1 MFLSDRTT
9 APVFGRLRTFLA
21 VSVVLIFDSG
31 HAEELKTFEPIIA
44 AGEYHSV
51 VLENDRIRVLQVEI
65 MPGETVPFHQHGMP
79 SIFVTLEPASL
90 LFRDMSGKAIRVVE
104 RSSFSELP
112 QVEWRETPPAPRSV
126 ENVDTVSMRALRI
139 ELKK

>member
-9 APVFGRLRTFLA
+9 APIFGRLRTFLA

-51 VLENDRIRVLQVEI
+51 VLENDRVRVLQVEI

-90 LFRDMSGKAIRVVE
+90 LIRDMSGKAIRVVE
-104 RSSFSELP
+104 RSSFSDLP
-112 QVEWRETPPAPRSV
+112 HVEWRETPPAPRSV

>member
-31 HAEELKTFEPIIA
+31 HAEELKTFEPIVA

-51 VLENDRIRVLQVEI
+51 VLENDRVRVLQVEI

-79 SIFVTLEPASL
+79 SVFVTLEPASL
-90 LFRDMSGKAIRVVE
+90 LIRDMSGKAIRVVE
-104 RSSFSELP
+104 RSSFSDLP
-112 QVEWRETPPAPRSV
+112 HVEWRETPPAPRSV

>member
-1 MFLSDRTT
+1 M
-9 APVFGRLRTFLA
+9 
-21 VSVVLIFDSG
+21 
-31 HAEELKTFEPIIA
+31 KTFEPIIA

-51 VLENDRIRVLQVEI
+51 VLENDRVRVLQVEI

-79 SIFVTLEPASL
+79 SVFVTLEPASL

-104 RSSFSELP
+104 RSSFSDLP
-112 QVEWRETPPAPRSV
+112 HVEWRETPPAPRSV

>member
-51 VLENDRIRVLQVEI
+51 VLENDRVRVLQVEI

-79 SIFVTLEPASL
+79 SVFVTLEPASL
-90 LFRDMSGKAIRVVE
+90 LIRDMSGKAIRVVE

-112 QVEWRETPPAPRSV
+112 HVEWRETPPAPRSV

>member
-9 APVFGRLRTFLA
+9 APIFGRLRTFLA

-51 VLENDRIRVLQVEI
+51 VLENDRVRVLQVEI

-79 SIFVTLEPASL
+79 SVFVTLEPASL
-90 LFRDMSGKAIRVVE
+90 LIRDMSGKAIRVVE
-104 RSSFSELP
+104 RSSFSDLP
-112 QVEWRETPPAPRSV
+112 HVEWRETPPAPRSV

>member
-21 VSVVLIFDSG
+21 VSLVLIFDSV
-31 HAEELKTFEPIIA
+31 HAEEMKTFEPIIA

-51 VLENDRIRVLQVEI
+51 VLENDRIRALQVEI

-79 SIFVTLEPASL
+79 SVFVTLEPASL
-90 LFRDMSGKAIRVVE
+90 LIRDMSGKAIRVVE
-104 RSSFSELP
+104 RSSFSDLP
-112 QVEWRETPPAPRSV
+112 HVEWRETPPAPRSV

>member
-90 LFRDMSGKAIRVVE
+90 LIRDMSGKAIRVVE
-104 RSSFSELP
+104 RSSFSDLP
-112 QVEWRETPPAPRSV
+112 HVEWRETPPAPRSV

>member
-112 QVEWRETPPAPRSV
+112 HVEWRETPPAPRSV

>member
-51 VLENDRIRVLQVEI
+51 VLENDRVRVLQVEI

-112 QVEWRETPPAPRSV
+112 HVEWRETPPAPRSV

>member
-104 RSSFSELP
+104 RSSFSDLP
-112 QVEWRETPPAPRSV
+112 HVEWRETPPAPRSV

>member
-9 APVFGRLRTFLA
+9 APIFGRLRTFLA

-112 QVEWRETPPAPRSV
+112 HVEWRETPPAPRSV

>member
-31 HAEELKTFEPIIA
+31 HAEELKTFEPIVA

-51 VLENDRIRVLQVEI
+51 VLENDRVRVLQVEI

-90 LFRDMSGKAIRVVE
+90 LIRDMSGKAIRVVE
-104 RSSFSELP
+104 RSSFSDLP
-112 QVEWRETPPAPRSV
+112 HVEWRETPPAPRSV